1 VVTLKRKEYT
11 KFAPLKSAVSLELP
25 IDKVLLPHYAVGMLS
40 QIRIKNFALI
50 EDLTLEF
57 HPRLNIFTG
66 ETGAGKTILID
77 ALSAVLGER
86 LDLVSLRLKEER
98 CVIEVVFDL
107 RKSPLRKKEEFEA
120 WLAEDDE
127 SLILR
132 REVDSEGRNKCSING
147 KSANVSNLREIGKYL
162 ADFHGQHDHQ
172 LLLDPASHIFILDR
186 LAGIEKPMEQYSSV
200 YVEYAAKKRELEE
213 LRNLESGRERELDL
227 LKFQISEVSKV
238 NPQPGEDLKLR
249 EEHIRLANAEKL
261 YEKAAHLINRLSEGE
276 GSVIEEIGA
285 SSKYI
290 SELAAIDPSLKPLT
304 EQVDSIEAGL
314 DDLARSIRD
323 YQDSITFDADRLK
336 EVEERIEAIGVVKRK
351 YGGSLDVAI
360 SFLAEARKR
369 LTLLENSEVMGRELE
384 KAVAESQAKVESA
397 AKKLSSE
404 RKEAARKL
412 KSLIEKELKDL
423 GIAQAKFECRVEKSE
438 PNETGADK
446 IEFFISP
453 NVGEELLPLA
463 RIISGGEASRVM
475 LALKRALI
483 DTDEIPTMIFDEID
497 ANIGGRLGSVVGEKL
512 AEIAKKHQVLLVT
525 HLPQIASFANR
536 HIKVSKSVEERRTK
550 THYAAIEGE
559 ARVRELAEMMAGEKK
574 SEVATKH
581 ARELLAQT
589 K

>member
-1 VVTLKRKEYT
+1 M
-11 KFAPLKSAVSLELP
+11 LER
-25 IDKVLLPHYAVGMLS
+25 
-40 QIRIKNFALI
+40 IRIKNFALI
-50 EDLTLEF
+50 EDVALEF

-98 CVIEVVFDL
+98 CLIEAVFDL
-107 RKSPLRKKEEFEA
+107 RVIHRPSVGAPFMAPARSTGAVNRAPTTTPRSGVLA
-120 WLAEDDE
+120 PWLAEDDE
-127 SLILR
+127 CLILR
-132 REVDSEGRNKCSING
+132 REIDSEGRNKCSING
-147 KSANVSNLREIGKYL
+147 KTANVSNLREIGKYL
-162 ADFHGQHDHQ
+162 ADFHGQYDHQ
-172 LLLDPASHIFILDR
+172 LLLDPFSHLSILDQ
-186 LAGIEKPMEQYSSV
+186 LAGIEKPMEQYRNV
-200 YVEYAAKKRELEE
+200 YAEYAAKKRELEE

-238 NPQPGEDLKLR
+238 NPEPGEDLKLK

-261 YEKAAHLINRLSEGE
+261 YEKTAHLIDRLSEGE
-276 GSVIEEIGA
+276 GSAVEEIGQC
-285 SSKYI
+285 SKYI
-290 SELAAIDPSLKPLT
+290 SELAAIDSSLKPLT
-304 EQVDSIEAGL
+304 NEIDKVESEL
-314 DDLARSIRD
+314 DELARSIRD

-336 EVEERIEAIGVVKRK
+336 EVEERIEAIGVIKRK
-351 YGGSLDVAI
+351 YGGSLDAAI
-360 SFLAEARKR
+360 SFLNESRKR
-369 LTLLENSEVMGRELE
+369 LALLENSEVMGRELE
-384 KAVAESQAKVESA
+384 KTVAESQAKVESA
-397 AKKLSSE
+397 AKKLSTE

-412 KSLIEKELKDL
+412 KSLIERELKDL

-438 PNETGADK
+438 PSVTGSDK

-463 RIISGGEASRVM
+463 QIISGGEASRVM

-525 HLPQIASFANR
+525 HLPQIASFADR
-536 HIKVSKSVEERRTK
+536 HIKVSKSVEGKRTK